1 MGDVVRAEYLA
12 FAEYAKRFGRLPE
25 FNDKEKS
32 PKQPK
37 L

>member
-1 MGDVVRAEYLA
+1 MGVVVRSEYLA
-12 FAEYAKRFGRLPE
+12 FAKYVRLFGSLPE

-32 PKQPK
+32 PKQQ